1 MHFRLDQLGK
11 NILRDFFVLVGAAE
25 TEVEVPAGDAQR
37 IDVWHVPNPDLLGAH
52 PEIEPGLL
60 RSMAAEAGMVEVFS
74 GAPGV
79 AELHG
84 CMRKR
89 YQWHH
94 TLELR
99 AERELELPSAWL
111 VSAGRPDG
119 VLRDFGFVRDAAGPE
134 GHYAGPAPGWRIHAV
149 VIAELPR
156 VRSTVLLR
164 LLGSPRVRRAALRDL
179 AALPEDA
186 WERRVALPW
195 LVRLSFE
202 VPEQLLLGLPSEE
215 RDLIMETREWYE
227 QFTARREAALK
238 EAVFKE
244 SEAALKESE
253 AALKESEAA
262 LKESEAALKESEA
275 ALKEARRQAEEAK
288 EAEKRA
294 RLQGEQLGQLQM
306 TVRLCA
312 LRLGRPLT
320 EAETAALAERLDRLR
335 EDRVGEVVLSFSAE
349 ALAAWLSEPNAT

>member
-1 MHFRLDQLGK
+1 MHFRLDQLAK

-37 IDVWHVPNPDLLGAH
+37 IDVWHVPDPALLRAH

-74 GAPGV
+74 AAPGA

-99 AERELELPSAWL
+99 AERALQLPSAWI

-119 VLRDFGFVRDAAGPE
+119 VLRDFGFVQDASGLAGL
-134 GHYAGPAPGWRIHAV
+134 YAGPAPGWRSHAV

-156 VRSTVLLR
+156 VRGTVLLR
-164 LLGSPRVRRAALRDL
+164 LLGAPRARRAALRDL
-179 AALPEDA
+179 AALPGDA
-186 WERRVALPW
+186 WERRVAMPW

-202 VPEQLLLGLPSEE
+202 VPEQLLPGLPSEE
-215 RDLIMETREWYE
+215 RDFIMETREWFE
-227 QFTARREAALK
+227 QFTARKVAAGVEAGLK
-238 EAVFKE
+238 EAV
-244 SEAALKESE
+244 
-253 AALKESEAA
+253 
-262 LKESEAALKESEA
+262 
-275 ALKEARRQAEEAK
+275 KEAVKEAKKEAKKEALQEAKREAEQRAEEAK
-288 EAEKRA
+288 REAEQRA
-294 RLQGEQLGQLQM
+294 RLRLTAQM
-306 TVRLCA
+306 CE
-312 LRLGRPLT
+312 LRFGRPLT
-320 EAETAALAERLDRLR
+320 EAETAALGERLARLQ
-335 EDRVGEVVLSFSAE
+335 ESRVAEVLLSFSAE
-349 ALAAWLSEPNAT
+349 ALATWLADPNAT

>member
-11 NILRDFFVLVGAAE
+11 NILRDVFVLVGAAE

-37 IDVWHVPNPDLLGAH
+37 IDVWHVPDPDLLRAH

-74 GAPGV
+74 GAPGA

-99 AERELELPSAWL
+99 TERELELPSAWL
-111 VSAGRPDG
+111 VCAGRPDG

-134 GHYAGPAPGWRIHAV
+134 GLYVGPAPGWRIHAV

-179 AALPEDA
+179 AALPDDA

-202 VPEQLLLGLPSEE
+202 VPGQLLLGLPSEE
-215 RDLIMETREWYE
+215 RDFIMETREWYE
-227 QFTARREAALK
+227 QFTARREAALR
-238 EAVFKE
+238 EAV
-244 SEAALKESE
+244 S
-253 AALKESEAA
+253 KESEAA

-275 ALKEARRQAEEAK
+275 ALKEAQRQAEEAK

-294 RLQGEQLGQLQM
+294 LLHGEQRGQLQM
-306 TVRLCA
+306 TARMCE
-312 LRLGRPLT
+312 LRLGRPLS

-335 EDRVGEVVLSFSAE
+335 ETRVGEVVLSFSAE

>member
-1 MHFRLDQLGK
+1 MRSGVVSAALMYFRLDQLGK

-89 YQWHH
+89 HQWHH

-99 AERELELPSAWL
+99 AERELELPWAWL

-134 GHYAGPAPGWRIHAV
+134 GHYVGPAPGWRIHAV

-238 EAVFKE
+238 EAAF
-244 SEAALKESE
+244 
-253 AALKESEAA
+253 
-262 LKESEAALKESEA
+262 KESEAALKESEA

-288 EAEKRA
+288 EAERRA

-306 TVRLCA
+306 TARLCA

-335 EDRVGEVVLSFSAE
+335 EDRVGEVVLSFSAD